1 MDVGLRLP
9 ACRLA
14 AIAGSARLERSP
26 APLAGIQRAGT
37 AGRPTSASACH
48 ARQRRGASNSQR
60 TCSAS
65 RRDVAAAA
73 AADVVISADFE
84 IPGQQAKPRTHL
96 WRSPHDGALLGLV
109 IPSLAAVLMD
119 SAMSLADVGASHRT
133 HTHQFELRDSFLVYE
148 YDVVRSPVMGPMSI
162 GHDDITPCCTQQ

>member
-1 MDVGLRLP
+1 MSTAISCATMDASLRMP
-9 ACRLA
+9 ACRLL
-14 AIAGSARLERSP
+14 AIDGSMRLRRLSP
-26 APLAGIQRAGT
+26 APLTGVPRDVT
-37 AGRPTSASACH
+37 AGRPTSASGCR
-48 ARQRRGASNSQR
+48 ARERHVASNSQR
-60 TCSAS
+60 PCSAS

-133 HTHQFELRDSFLVYE
+133 RAHQFDLPRRRCRHLFPLNECDSMQPTA
-148 YDVVRSPVMGPMSI
+148 PV
-162 GHDDITPCCTQQ
+162 

>member
-14 AIAGSARLERSP
+14 AIAGSARSTRRSP
-26 APLAGIQRAGT
+26 APQVGIQRAGT
-37 AGRPTSASACH
+37 AGRPSSIGGCH
-48 ARQRRGASNSQR
+48 ARQRREASNRQH

-84 IPGQQAKPRTHL
+84 IPGQQAKPRTHI

-119 SAMSLADVGASHRT
+119 SAMSLADVGASHWSPCSLTRT
-133 HTHQFELRDSFLVYE
+133 MKLVSSMMYP
-148 YDVVRSPVMGPMSI
+148 SPRGTRLVL
-162 GHDDITPCCTQQ
+162 